1 MKKAEYD
8 NFYFKGIH
16 LKVRRRKKPTL
27 EKPELFDCTGK
38 SFDVFGYFSVKTLDK
53 NFSLIEIKRM
63 S

>member
-53 NFSLIEIKRM
+53 NFS
-63 S
+63 